1 MSEYTPTTPM
11 IRTGYMRDGR
21 ERKQRADEFDRWLA
35 AHDAELRAQIAAD
48 VAHAIDAHVM
58 TWDET
63 TAPHVR
69 KGWRIARSI
78 ALDTITNPKE
88 QP

>member
-1 MSEYTPTTPM
+1 MSAYSVAERIQTLKGHICCYTEEEIDALVDA
-11 IRTGYMRDGR
+11 IR
-21 ERKQRADEFDRWLA
+21 
-35 AHDAELRAQIAAD
+35 AELRRQIAAD
-48 VAHAIDAHVM
+48 VAHAIDTHVM

>member
-1 MSEYTPTTPM
+1 MSAETVAERIQTLKVHVCCFTEEEVDALVDA
-11 IRTGYMRDGR
+11 IR
-21 ERKQRADEFDRWLA
+21 
-35 AHDAELRAQIAAD
+35 AELRAQIAAD

-69 KGWRIARSI
+69 KGWRIARSV